1 MTSMSQVYV
10 VDAGVLISTWTDKK
24 VDSTFFTTPSII
36 EEVRNRMSRFRAETL
51 VLLEKMHERT
61 PDLDE
66 VKRIESVATS
76 TGDHSVL
83 STNDIELIALASTLR
98 GEGTAATLVSTDF
111 AVLNTASQLDIPI
124 IDPNRQFKKKITWG
138 MRCPACH
145 YKSKTPTRDTEC
157 PVCGTAMRR
166 TPLGKRK
173 KS

>member
-1 MTSMSQVYV
+1 MSQVYV

-24 VDSTFFTTPSII
+24 VDSTFYTTPSII

-51 VLLEKMHERT
+51 FLLEKMHERT
-61 PDLDE
+61 PELDE

-83 STNDIELIALASTLR
+83 STNDIELIALASTLI

-124 IDPNRQFKKKITWG
+124 IDPNKQFKKKITWG
-138 MRCPACH
+138 MRCPACY
-145 YKSKTPTRDTEC
+145 YKSKTSTRDTEC
-157 PVCGTAMRR
+157 PVCGTTMRR
-166 TPLGKRK
+166 TPLRTRK